1 MITNQ
6 EIDHGKAFD
15 FGRTSEDYAKY
26 RDIYP
31 DAFYEK
37 IIEKGLCIEGQK
49 VLDLGTGTGVLP
61 RNMYKYGADFIGTDI
76 SENQIN
82 EARRLSKEAEMK
94 IKYIVTSAEEMDFS
108 DEIFDVITA
117 VQCFW
122 YFDKAIV
129 LPKIH
134 KMLKENGY
142 LCILS
147 MAWLPDESEVAYK
160 SENLVLKYNPAWT
173 GAGYKRHSLEAP
185 DWVDNYFICDI
196 AETFD
201 LHIPFT
207 RESWHGRM
215 KACRGIGASSLP
227 DEEIAAWER
236 EHLEYM
242 STLPETFEIV
252 HFATMLGLRKR
263 KGEF

>member
-15 FGRTSEDYAKY
+15 WGRTSEDYAKY

-37 IIEKGLCIEGQK
+37 LIEKGLCINRQK

-61 RNMYKYGADFIGTDI
+61 RNMYNYGADFIGADI
-76 SENQIN
+76 SENQIS
-82 EARRLSKEAEMK
+82 EAKRLSKEAGMK
-94 IKYIVTSAEEMDFS
+94 IEYTVASAEEVDFP
-108 DEIFDVITA
+108 DEAFDVITA

-122 YFDKAIV
+122 YFDKTIV
-129 LPKIH
+129 LPKFH
-134 KMLKENGY
+134 KMLKENGH
-142 LCILS
+142 LCILN
-147 MAWLPDESEVAYK
+147 MFWLPEESEIAYK
-160 SENLVLKYNPAWT
+160 SENLVLKYNPTWT

-185 DWVDNYFICDI
+185 NWIGDYFTCEI

-227 DEEIAAWER
+227 NEEITAWEK
-236 EHLEYM
+236 EHLEHM
-242 STLPETFEIV
+242 GTLPETFEII
-252 HFATMLGLRKR
+252 HFATILGLKKR
-263 KGEF
+263 